1 MLNLKTKKINKMTL
15 KEKINADFMV
25 AFKNREMEK
34 KNFLGVVKGEI
45 QNEEGRSGIAS
56 DEVVLG
62 ILKKIEKSLTQTNTE
77 QSLKELD
84 YIKPYLPQ
92 MMSESL
98 VREKV
103 EIYINSGLSNM
114 GQIMGEFNKN
124 YKGLVDNEML
134 SGIVKEYL
142 SN

>member
-1 MLNLKTKKINKMTL
+1 MTL

-124 YKGLVDNEML
+124 YKGLVDNKML